1 MCRHPCGER
10 SLGQDRGS
18 ELRERQDSSQRT
30 RPGTPAGAGDTTPAA
45 RDRPHE
51 ISQRLIQNAS
61 EVAPKDCGWERK
73 HLLLFYLRAKG
84 TSPWSGRSSG
94 RVDTMPT
101 WRKPHIRPP
110 PQKQTAPPHTT
121 PTSAQ
126 TQYS

>member
-1 MCRHPCGER
+1 M
-10 SLGQDRGS
+10 GS
-18 ELRERQDSSQRT
+18 ELPESQDSSRRIQS
-30 RPGTPAGAGDTTPAA
+30 GKPAGAGDTTPAA

-101 WRKPHIRPP
+101 WRKPQLRRAAQRDTAPR
-110 PQKQTAPPHTT
+110 QTART
-121 PTSAQ
+121 
-126 TQYS
+126 